1 MLRKTYSLENFQK
14 LAVENEELYQL
25 LVRLTAEL
33 AVAKSELDNLK
44 EKPKLTKVK

>member
-25 LVRLTAEL
+25 IVRLTAEL
-33 AVAKSELDNLK
+33 AVAKAELEAK
-44 EKPKLTKVK
+44 APPKLSKVK